1 MPLDRYN
8 RPFLLP
14 EHLHCDGLPF
24 EIEAGALL
32 VDTTT
37 DNVIAQLK
45 MVSYADKRVK
55 AVKVTV
61 QPEDTRGEVLGDEIT
76 HQYLDL
82 DAKRG
87 ESFGQKTPVPMADR
101 GTRSFSI
108 RNVELI
114 YSDNSVVSS
123 DAKEWHQLPEQESL
137 RATIAD
143 DELIRQYQ
151 IEYGDNCLYLLQE
164 LPGLWR
170 CVCGTTNR
178 SDEET
183 CHSCGQRYETLRAI
197 DPETIEKHKEDRL
210 ESIRLEHEAQAERER
225 IAKEEAAKAEA
236 EKKERLKK
244 AGIRAAI
251 AATAVAAAFLIASFT
266 IIPASKYNNAV
277 EMMESGDFAEAEAAF
292 SALGDYQDAQAKATE
307 CQYGRA
313 MALFESGDYALAKEI
328 FSSLG
333 EYQDSQSKTADCD
346 DGMRESA
353 KTKAAELILQG
364 SYDDAM
370 ASCRNSGVTKTT
382 EENRA
387 LFAEAERL
395 AIKKAEVGDT
405 VTYGQYANKDL
416 AQWVVINK
424 DEDGA
429 YLLCDLCLFK
439 TPLGESHPDPKY
451 DWSDSD
457 FRQLMNSQDVLSDI
471 FTSYEIAGIMSKEH
485 VYDGNLDEQKGE
497 FKAGSEKK
505 CTDKLFCPSSAD
517 ILKGVPVARN
527 RISSY
532 NGAGIFWWLSDV
544 DPDPAYPD
552 EYLCFRSVSW
562 QDGSISS
569 WPADNELGVRPAMWV
584 SFE

>member
-1 MPLDRYN
+1 MQPDRYN

-45 MVSYADKRVK
+45 MVSYEDKRVK

-61 QPEDTRGEVLGDEIT
+61 QPEDTRGEVLGDEVT

-87 ESFGQKTPVPMADR
+87 ESFGQKTPVPMPDR

-114 YSDNSVVSS
+114 YSDNSVASS
-123 DAKEWHQLPEQESL
+123 DAKEWHQLPKQEPL

-151 IEYGDNCLYLLQE
+151 IEYGDNCLYHLQE

-178 SDEET
+178 GDEET
-183 CHSCGQRYETLRAI
+183 CHSCGQRHETLRAI

-225 IAKEEAAKAEA
+225 KAKEEAAKAEA

-251 AATAVAAAFLIASFT
+251 AAAVVAAAFLIASFT

-292 SALGDYQDAQAKATE
+292 SALGDYQDARAKATE

-333 EYQDSQSKTADCD
+333 EYQDSQSKSADCD

-364 SYDDAM
+364 SYDDAI
-370 ASCRNSGVTKTT
+370 AACRNSGVTKTT

-387 LFAEAERL
+387 LYAQAERL
-395 AIKKAEVGDT
+395 AIQNSNKGDK
-405 VTYGQYANKDL
+405 VSYGQYANKDVAEWL
-416 AQWVVINK
+416 VLDKK
-424 DEDGA
+424 DDRA
-429 YLLCDLCLFK
+429 LLLCDVCLFRSS
-439 TPLGESHPDPKY
+439 LGESHEDSS
-451 DWSDSD
+451 WENVEFRSLLNSDET
-457 FRQLMNSQDVLSDI
+457 LSGI
-471 FTSYEIAGIMSKEH
+471 FTQYELQGILSEEH
-485 VYDGNLDEQKGE
+485 VYDGDFDESTGQFKKGT
-497 FKAGSEKK
+497 EKK
-505 CTDKLFCPSSAD
+505 CVDKLFCPTSAD
-517 ILKGVPVARN
+517 ILTFIPNSRE
-527 RISSY
+527 RISTY
-532 NGAGIFWWLSDV
+532 NGQGIYWWLSDRDYDHSSLSYV
-544 DPDPAYPD
+544 S
-552 EYLCFRSVSW
+552 FRAVSW
-562 QDGSISS
+562 EDGHIDD
-569 WPADNELGVRPAMWV
+569 WLIGHELGVRPAMWV

>member
-14 EHLHCDGLPF
+14 EHLYNADLPF

-32 VDTTT
+32 VDTVT
-37 DNVIAQLK
+37 DNALAQLK

-55 AVKVTV
+55 AVKVTI
-61 QPEDTRGEVLGDEIT
+61 QPEDTRGEALGDEVT

-87 ESFGQKTPVPMADR
+87 ESFGQKTPIPLPDR
-101 GTRSFSI
+101 STRSFSI
-108 RNVELI
+108 RNVELV
-114 YSDNSVVSS
+114 YSDNSVASS
-123 DAKEWHQLPEQESL
+123 ETGEWIQLPEQEPL

-143 DELIRQYQ
+143 DELVRQYQ
-151 IEYGDNCLYLLQE
+151 IEYGDDCLYRLQE

-170 CVCGTTNR
+170 CVCGVTNR
-178 SDEET
+178 SDEEV
-183 CHSCGQRYETLRAI
+183 CHGCGQRHETLRAI
-197 DPETIEKHKEDRL
+197 DPETIEKHKEERL
-210 ESIRLEHEAQAERER
+210 ESIRLEREAQAERER
-225 IAKEEAAKAEA
+225 MANEEAAKADA

-244 AGIRAAI
+244 TGIRAAI
-251 AATAVAAAFLIASFT
+251 AVAVAAAAFLIASLT

-277 EMMESGDFAEAEAAF
+277 EMMESGSFAEAEAAF
-292 SALGDYQDAQAKATE
+292 SALGDYRDAQAKATE

-313 MALFESGDYALAKEI
+313 VALFESGDFALAKEI

-333 EYQDSQSKTADCD
+333 EYQDSKSKTAECD
-346 DGMRESA
+346 DGMRERA
-353 KTKAAELILQG
+353 KTEAAELILQG
-364 SYDDAM
+364 NYDDAM

-395 AIKKAEVGDT
+395 AIKNAEVGDT

-416 AQWVVINK
+416 AQWTVLDKN
-424 DEDGA
+424 EDGA

-439 TPLGESHPDPKY
+439 TALGESRPDPKY
-451 DWSDSD
+451 DWADSE
-457 FRQLMNSQDVLSDI
+457 FRELMNSQDVLADT

-485 VYDGNLDEQKGE
+485 VYDGDLDEEKGA

-517 ILKGVPVARN
+517 ILEGIPVARN

-532 NGAGIFWWLSDV
+532 NGTGIFWWLSDV

-569 WPADNELGVRPAMWV
+569 WPAGNELGARPAMWV